1 MLRAQTRPNI
11 VLIMADDLGSGDLSS
26 YGCPDIRTPNIDS
39 IGKHGVRFTRCYANA
54 PECTPTR
61 TALMTGRYQHRVG
74 GLECAIGV
82 GNVGRYDEAEWLQK
96 RDDLG
101 LPAAETSIA
110 RMLKT
115 AGYDTACSGKWHLGY
130 LDKFSPNRHG
140 FDESYYGLAALSMG
154 RLNYMRRSK
163 TAVSEYGDDA
173 ASRMG
178 VQPFL
183 EGDTEV
189 DGEGFLTAELGD
201 RARDFVSRKT
211 ARQRPYFL
219 MLAFNSVHNF
229 CWQLPDEE
237 LEKRGLPKHPDWN
250 PDVSDYV
257 DWYDGAI
264 SPNLDN
270 GRAYYL
276 AQLELM
282 DAEIGKLL
290 SLLDNTGTAGETLVV
305 YTTDN
310 GGSTCNY
317 GDNTPLRG
325 TKYTL
330 FDGGIRVPL
339 IARWPGGQLPAG
351 HTALTPA
358 SLLDLAPTLL
368 AAAGAPS
375 GDHDGHNLLPG
386 WTSAGEDGGR
396 VLHWDCG
403 FQWAVREGDL
413 KLLWVEPGS
422 PYAEAIRQVEHT
434 DPGSG
439 IYLFDL
445 AADPGEISTL
455 AVQRPAD
462 VSRLTQLHEAWK
474 ASCG

>member
-1 MLRAQTRPNI
+1 MRRPNI
-11 VLIMADDLGSGDLSS
+11 ILIVSDDHGYADRGHLGIHADV
-26 YGCPDIRTPNIDS
+26 RTPALDRLAAE
-39 IGKHGVRFTRCYANA
+39 GVSCDQAYVSA
-54 PECTPTR
+54 PICSPSR
-61 TALMTGRYQHRVG
+61 SGIITGRHQARW
-74 GLECAIGV
+74 GV
-82 GNVGRYDEAEWLQK
+82 HWFDDAAFAPTGIPTLAE
-96 RDDLG
+96 DLR
-101 LPAAETSIA
+101 AH
-110 RMLKT
+110 
-115 AGYDTACSGKWHLGY
+115 GYDTAYLGKVHYGK
-130 LDKFSPNRHG
+130 DKPGDRACPNRHG

-445 AADPGEISTL
+445 AADPGEISNL

>member
-1 MLRAQTRPNI
+1 MRRPNIILIVSDDHGYADRGHLGIHADVRTPALDRLAAEGVSCDQAYVSAPICSPSRSGIITGRHQARWGVHWFDDAAFAPPDIPTLAEDLRAQ
-11 VLIMADDLGSGDLSS
+11 
-26 YGCPDIRTPNIDS
+26 
-39 IGKHGVRFTRCYANA
+39 
-54 PECTPTR
+54 
-61 TALMTGRYQHRVG
+61 
-74 GLECAIGV
+74 
-82 GNVGRYDEAEWLQK
+82 
-96 RDDLG
+96 
-101 LPAAETSIA
+101 
-110 RMLKT
+110 
-115 AGYDTACSGKWHLGY
+115 GYDTAYLGKVHYGK
-130 LDKFSPNRHG
+130 DKPGDRACPNRHG

-201 RARDFVSRKT
+201 RARDFVGRKT
-211 ARQRPYFL
+211 AQQRPYFL

-290 SLLDNTGTAGETLVV
+290 SLLDKTGTAGETLVV

-339 IARWPGGQLPAG
+339 IARWPGGRLPAG
-351 HTALTPA
+351 YTALTPA

-445 AADPGEISTL
+445 AADPGEISNL
-455 AVQRPAD
+455 AAQRPAD